1 MSALPAGP
9 IRAGLRSD
17 LRMDRPDIWRAD
29 QLVRA
34 PVPARPSGFTAL
46 DAELPGGGWP
56 LGMVTELIARDP
68 GIGELRL
75 LIPLLR
81 QLTLERRIV
90 LLLAP
95 PLTPYAPAL
104 AAFGVDLDYLIVI
117 RASHAAD
124 RLWAVEQT
132 LKSSSFG
139 ALLAWLPQQRTRP
152 EHLRRMQLAAQSCR
166 GPVFLLRE
174 LPAQFESSP
183 APLRLLL
190 LPRPAQRLSVQILK
204 RRGPLLADPLEL
216 TLPQPPLSLQLRQ
229 RPATGAM
236 PVESDVGNR
245 GPGRSGGRPLDRDH
259 GGARLD
265 DTVETVLADA
275 TPDAVAHDPA
285 DSDETADSVQATAR
299 VSRDRQQTD
308 RTRRGIDTMRRVHTP
323 ITLPH

>member
-1 MSALPAGP
+1 MSALPAVS
-9 IRAGLRSD
+9 IRAGLRPE
-17 LRMDRPDIWRAD
+17 LRTDRADIWRAD

-56 LGMVTELIARDP
+56 LGMVTELITRDP

-90 LLLAP
+90 LLLSP

-104 AAFGVDLDYLIVI
+104 AAFGIDLDYLIVI

-139 ALLAWLPQQRTRP
+139 ALLGWLPQQRTRP

-190 LPRPAQRLSVQILK
+190 LPRPSQRLSVQILK

-216 TLPQPPLSLQLRQ
+216 ALPQPPLSLQLRQ
-229 RPATGAM
+229 RPTRDAM
-236 PVESDVGNR
+236 PVDPGFGKR
-245 GPGRSGGRPLDRDH
+245 GPDHGGRPAVDH
-259 GGARLD
+259 RQIDHQQVDHA
-265 DTVETVLADA
+265 LADA
-275 TPDAVAHDPA
+275 AEIAKVAEVAEAADAAEVTDATRPA
-285 DSDETADSVQATAR
+285 R
-299 VSRDRQQTD
+299 P
-308 RTRRGIDTMRRVHTP
+308 RRGVDTMHRIPTP

>member
-1 MSALPAGP
+1 MSALPAALF
-9 IRAGLRSD
+9 RAGSFPGPDSRPGTTPRPSPSGDGLQAERLRN
-17 LRMDRPDIWRAD
+17 DIWRAD
-29 QLVRA
+29 QLVRGA
-34 PVPARPSGFTAL
+34 IPARPSGFAEL
-46 DAELPGGGWP
+46 DAELPGNGWP

-68 GIGELRL
+68 GTGELRL

-90 LLLAP
+90 LMLAP

-117 RASHAAD
+117 RANHAAD
-124 RLWAVEQT
+124 RLWAIEQT

-152 EHLRRMQLAAQSCR
+152 EHLRRMQMAAQSCR

-216 TLPQPPLSLQLRQ
+216 LLPQPPLSLQLRQ

-236 PVESDVGNR
+236 AVNAP
-245 GPGRSGGRPLDRDH
+245 GGRPDPHRRPSLHDSHLASETEADEQALD
-259 GGARLD
+259 ARAD
-265 DTVETVLADA
+265 D
-275 TPDAVAHDPA
+275 
-285 DSDETADSVQATAR
+285 SGTAR
-299 VSRDRQQTD
+299 RQTG
-308 RTRRGIDTMRRVHTP
+308 TAARRRARAETMRRVHTP
-323 ITLPH
+323 ITQPH

>member
-1 MSALPAGP
+1 MTACQAISPDGSLAG
-9 IRAGLRSD
+9 RLRN
-17 LRMDRPDIWRAD
+17 DIWRAD
-29 QLVRA
+29 QFVRGT
-34 PVPARPSGFTAL
+34 VPARPSGFAEL
-46 DAELPGGGWP
+46 DAELPGNGWP

-117 RASHAAD
+117 RANHAAD

-139 ALLAWLPQQRTRP
+139 ALLAWLPHQRTRP
-152 EHLRRMQLAAQSCR
+152 EHLRRMQMAAQSCR

-174 LPAQFESSP
+174 LPAQFEASP

-190 LPRPAQRLSVQILK
+190 LPRPTQRLSVQILK
-204 RRGPLLADPLEL
+204 RRGPLLADPLDL
-216 TLPQPPLSLQLRQ
+216 LLPQPPLSLQLRQ

-236 PVESDVGNR
+236 PVHAGFGRDDPRRDGGLPTAQDQHPEPLVTEEAHDDVGT
-245 GPGRSGGRPLDRDH
+245 GR
-259 GGARLD
+259 AK
-265 DTVETVLADA
+265 
-275 TPDAVAHDPA
+275 
-285 DSDETADSVQATAR
+285 
-299 VSRDRQQTD
+299 
-308 RTRRGIDTMRRVHTP
+308 TMQRVHTP

>member
-1 MSALPAGP
+1 MTALPAASM
-9 IRAGLRSD
+9 RAAPSAGIDARPGTRPAAGD
-17 LRMDRPDIWRAD
+17 LRKDVWRAD
-29 QLVRA
+29 QLVRDGI
-34 PVPARPSGFTAL
+34 PARPSGFAGL

-81 QLTLERRIV
+81 QLTLERRVV
-90 LLLAP
+90 LMLAP

-117 RASHAAD
+117 RAGHAAD

-152 EHLRRMQLAAQSCR
+152 EHLRRMQMAAQPCR

-190 LPRPAQRLSVQILK
+190 LPRPMQRLSVQVLK
-204 RRGPLLADPLEL
+204 RRGPLLADPLEIQ
-216 TLPQPPLSLQLRQ
+216 LPQPPLSLQLRQ
-229 RPATGAM
+229 RPASSVT
-236 PVESDVGNR
+236 
-245 GPGRSGGRPLDRDH
+245 PLDA
-259 GGARLD
+259 GA
-265 DTVETVLADA
+265 
-275 TPDAVAHDPA
+275 
-285 DSDETADSVQATAR
+285 ETAD
-299 VSRDRQQTD
+299 DRLD
-308 RTRRGIDTMRRVHTP
+308 AIRRAHAPRP
-323 ITLPH
+323 PLTLPH